1 MLGFNELQ
9 SRHREEEEAKMG
21 GKGKKRRE
29 KNYRAAHGGTTRL
42 PPPPHT
48 SSIDAIPSKLRQ
60 IMAFSGDGKG
70 SSDNADRKKGDSGGS
85 ANGKRIHSEDQ
96 VQAKNA
102 GNKRKD
108 DKSSLSD
115 VGAEEAHQKRNK
127 KRKRKEVKD
136 LRFDTAELGI
146 TSSKRKERKKQR
158 LADMKKKHK
167 KGNTDEHMDF
177 PGREEIKFGEVVE
190 APPKLAVPK
199 AFKNNAHDASKER
212 LRLQAVEAY
221 RQRKGWTSRLGLQI
235 SPPITETP
243 LV

>member
-1 MLGFNELQ
+1 
-9 SRHREEEEAKMG
+9 
-21 GKGKKRRE
+21 
-29 KNYRAAHGGTTRL
+29 
-42 PPPPHT
+42 
-48 SSIDAIPSKLRQ
+48 
-60 IMAFSGDGKG
+60 MAFSGDGKG
-70 SSDNADRKKGDSGGS
+70 SLDNADRKKGDSGGS
-85 ANGKRIHSEDQ
+85 ANGKRIHSDNQ
-96 VQAKNA
+96 VQAKTV

-108 DKSSLSD
+108 DKSSLSG
-115 VGAEEAHQKRNK
+115 VGDEESNAHQKRNK

-136 LRFDTAELGI
+136 LRFDTTELGI

-158 LADMKKKHK
+158 LAEMKKKHK
-167 KGNTDEHMDF
+167 KANTDEHMDF

-199 AFKNNAHDASKER
+199 AFKSNAHDASKER

-243 LV
+243 LL

>member
-1 MLGFNELQ
+1 
-9 SRHREEEEAKMG
+9 MG

-42 PPPPHT
+42 PPPPT
-48 SSIDAIPSKLRQ
+48 SSSIDAVPSKLRQ
-60 IMAFSGDGKG
+60 IMAFSGDGKA
-70 SSDNADRKKGDSGGS
+70 SSNNADKKKGDGAGS
-85 ANGKRIHSEDQ
+85 ANGKRLHSEDQ

-102 GNKRKD
+102 GYKKKD
-108 DKSSLSD
+108 DKSNLSG
-115 VGAEEAHQKRNK
+115 VGAAESNAHQKRNK

-158 LADMKKKHK
+158 LAEMKKKHK
-167 KGNTDEHMDF
+167 KANTDENMDF
-177 PGREEIKFGEVVE
+177 PGREEIKFGDVVE
-190 APPKLAVPK
+190 APPKLVAVPK
-199 AFKNNAHDASKER
+199 AFKNNALDASKER

-221 RQRKGWTSRLGLQI
+221 RQRKGWTSRLGIQI
-235 SPPITETP
+235 SPPVTESP

>member
-1 MLGFNELQ
+1 
-9 SRHREEEEAKMG
+9 MG

-29 KNYRAAHGGTTRL
+29 KNYRAAHGGPTRL
-42 PPPPHT
+42 PPPPT
-48 SSIDAIPSKLRQ
+48 PSSIDAVPSKLRQ
-60 IMAFSGDGKG
+60 LMAFSGDGKG
-70 SSDNADRKKGDSGGS
+70 SHDNAERKKGDGGDS
-85 ANGKRIHSEDQ
+85 ANGKRIHSEDR

-102 GNKRKD
+102 GNRSKD
-108 DKSSLSD
+108 DKNSLSG
-115 VGAEEAHQKRNK
+115 VEVAELNAHQKRNK

-158 LADMKKKHK
+158 LAEMKKKHK
-167 KGNTDEHMDF
+167 KGNADENMDF

-190 APPKLAVPK
+190 APPKLVVPK
-199 AFKNNAHDASKER
+199 AFKNNVHDASKER

-221 RQRKGWTSRLGLQI
+221 RQRKGWTSRLGIQI
-235 SPPITETP
+235 TPPVTGSP